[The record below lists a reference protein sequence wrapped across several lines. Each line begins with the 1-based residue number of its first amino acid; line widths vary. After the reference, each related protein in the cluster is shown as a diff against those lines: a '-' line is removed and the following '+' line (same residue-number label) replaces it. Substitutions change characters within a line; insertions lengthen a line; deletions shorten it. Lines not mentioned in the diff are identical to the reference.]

1 MSLRMFALV
10 SLVLFGAFAVF
21 GCGARDEGGTVS
33 ENELTAELV
42 LQPAT
47 VVALPTA
54 TAEPTATPEPTAVV
68 EPTVE
73 SRSVNI
79 PNRGYNSYGGSGC
92 ADYDVRFLGLPLT
105 ALRDLAPRDGRPDA

>member
-1 MSLRMFALV
+1 MRFRSFVLV
-10 SLVLFGAFAVF
+10 ALVLFGAFTVV
-21 GCGARDEGGTVS
+21 GCGARGEGGAVS

-54 TAEPTATPEPTAVV
+54 IVEPTATPEPTAVV

-79 PNRGYNSYGGSGC
+79 PNRGYNSYGN
-92 ADYDVRFLGLPLT
+92 
-105 ALRDLAPRDGRPDA
+105 PDAPITMFDFSDFL